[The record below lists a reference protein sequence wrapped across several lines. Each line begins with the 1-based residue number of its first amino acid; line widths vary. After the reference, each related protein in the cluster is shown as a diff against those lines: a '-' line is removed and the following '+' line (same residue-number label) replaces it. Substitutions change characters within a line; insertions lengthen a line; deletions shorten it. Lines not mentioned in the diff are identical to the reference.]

1 MLLRFLNTSKVNQLN
16 HLLWQV
22 LLILKQESKDLP
34 TARLS
39 FVRADMTDKHNISVR
54 DDIAEAI
61 KQANSDGLGA
71 SVLTRESTAIALF
84 TFIHDDTRE
93 VVKN

>member
-1 MLLRFLNTSKVNQLN
+1 
-16 HLLWQV
+16 
-22 LLILKQESKDLP
+22 
-34 TARLS
+34 
-39 FVRADMTDKHNISVR
+39 MTDKHNISVP

-71 SVLTRESTAIALF
+71 SVLTRESTAMALF

-93 VVKN
+93 GSKELIHSLLGRELMSK